1 MDAAIYNQL
10 DDSDVPWLS
19 HLERVAWSAGDTEH
33 AAQLG
38 ALIKALEELAAE
50 PERIEAAEQ
59 AAFEAG
65 KAEGIESGQ
74 GDVREQCEE
83 ILGELLDLTRTKRAN
98 RRHELVTKLV
108 EILL

>member
-1 MDAAIYNQL
+1 MTAMCDA
-10 DDSDVPWLS
+10 DSLPALAE
-19 HLERVAWSAGDTEH
+19 LERAAWIAGDYCTADVLARLVDAVE
-33 AAQLG
+33 AA
-38 ALIKALEELAAE
+38 ETE
-50 PERIEAAEQ
+50 PERIEATEKE
-59 AAFEAG
+59 AFDAG

-74 GDVREQCEE
+74 GDMREQCEE